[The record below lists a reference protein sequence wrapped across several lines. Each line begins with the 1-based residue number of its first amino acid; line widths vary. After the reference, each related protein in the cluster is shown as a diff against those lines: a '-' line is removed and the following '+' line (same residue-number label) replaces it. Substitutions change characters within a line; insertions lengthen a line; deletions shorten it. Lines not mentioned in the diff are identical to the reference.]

1 MFSFY
6 FLCHTLC
13 ECSTY
18 ESGDEEDHDDNPTV
32 VLIRGHYSLSVQ
44 DGFESVHVSLQDIL
58 DVNVVA
64 ACGPPG
70 GGRNPISPRLLKNFW
85 SVHTGS

>member
-1 MFSFY
+1 MINSA
-6 FLCHTLC
+6 LLMQDEC
-13 ECSTY
+13 E
-18 ESGDEEDHDDNPTV
+18 EVG
-32 VLIRGHYSLSVQ
+32 
-44 DGFESVHVSLQDIL
+44 VSLQDIL

-85 SVHTGS
+85 SVVHAGSDSVRFSYKRLRSETEVPGCLYLRHGNC

>member
-1 MFSFY
+1 MINSA
-6 FLCHTLC
+6 LSMQDEC
-13 ECSTY
+13 E
-18 ESGDEEDHDDNPTV
+18 EVG
-32 VLIRGHYSLSVQ
+32 
-44 DGFESVHVSLQDIL
+44 VSLQDIL

-85 SVHTGS
+85 SVVHAGSDSVWFSYKRLCSETEVPGCLYLRHGNC

>member
-1 MFSFY
+1 MQDE
-6 FLCHTLC
+6 C
-13 ECSTY
+13 EKV
-18 ESGDEEDHDDNPTV
+18 G
-32 VLIRGHYSLSVQ
+32 
-44 DGFESVHVSLQDIL
+44 VSLQDIL

-85 SVHTGS
+85 SVVHAGSDSVWFSYKHICAMRQKFQGVHISGMGIVSH